1 MLFHS
6 VGFLLVFLPLF
17 LITMQLIP
25 KGMPRSICLLLFSYL
40 FYSGAEPYFVL
51 ILLLSSIVDY
61 SAALLLH
68 GSSRVVIKRFYLIL
82 SVTVNLGL
90 LIFFKYG
97 AMLLPSVTPVGQMLG
112 LPIPNEDFY
121 KGFILPA
128 GISFYTFQSMSYT
141 IDVYRGLIKPEKNLL
156 GFFNYVAYLPQL
168 IAGPI
173 ERFGNLS
180 PQISTMI
187 YAKTERLWTA
197 GIDRITLGIAQKLL
211 IADSCGYIVDHLV
224 SAGGPYSFFSAWA
237 IAVGFGMQIYYDFSA
252 YTHIAIGISLLFGIR
267 LTENF
272 LSPYKSTNIQE
283 FWRRWHITL
292 SNWFRDY
299 LYISLGGSKHGWLR
313 TFLNVILTFGLC
325 GLWHGAGWNYI
336 AWGLMH
342 GILVGGYHVMNKII
356 RVPILPPFLAVA
368 LTFATIHLVWV
379 PFRVADPLIIG
390 RIWQGMFGLEGF
402 GLGLVSLPDLV
413 FISIVTALT
422 LWLPNA
428 SQRWPGSSGWLESL
442 ALMGIALFAIFNTP
456 EITQFIYFQF

>member
-6 VGFLLVFLPLF
+6 IGFLLVFLPLF
-17 LITMQLIP
+17 LITMQLVP
-25 KGMPRSICLLLFSYL
+25 KGMPKAICLLLFSYL
-40 FYSGAEPYFVL
+40 FYSGAEPSFVL

-68 GSSRVVIKRFYLIL
+68 DSSKIVIKRLYLTL
-82 SVTVNLGL
+82 SVTVNLGI

-97 AMLLPSVTPVGQMLG
+97 AMLLPS
-112 LPIPNEDFY
+112 
-121 KGFILPA
+121 
-128 GISFYTFQSMSYT
+128 SFYTFQSMSYT
-141 IDVYRGLIKPEKNLL
+141 IDVYRGIIKPEKNLV

-180 PQISTMI
+180 PQINTMVHG
-187 YAKTERLWTA
+187 KTDKLWAA
-197 GIDRITLGIAQKLL
+197 GIDRIALGIAQKLL
-211 IADSCGYIVDHLV
+211 IADSCGYIVNHLV
-224 SAGGPYSFFSAWA
+224 LAEGPYSFFSAWA
-237 IAVGFGMQIYYDFSA
+237 IAVGFGMQIYYDFAA

-272 LSPYKSTNIQE
+272 LSPYQSRNIQE

-299 LYISLGGSKHGWLR
+299 LYISLGGSRKGWFR
-313 TFLNVILTFGLC
+313 TILNVILTFVLC

-342 GILVGGYHVMNKII
+342 GILLGAYHVMKKVMS
-356 RVPILPPFLAVA
+356 VPILPPFLAVA
-368 LTFATIHLVWV
+368 LTFVTI
-379 PFRVADPLIIG
+379 
-390 RIWQGMFGLEGF
+390 QGFN
-402 GLGLVSLPDLV
+402 LGLVSLPDIL

-428 SQRWPGSSGWLESL
+428 SQRWPGRSGWVESVG
-442 ALMGIALFAIFNTP
+442 LMGIALFAIFNTP